1 MVGLSGEQQQINV
14 VTTTKYHK
22 VEAVQTVAASSVI
35 SSDDPGTREW
45 CFLWPSA
52 ASSVKMV
59 VTVPSLAEGWKLPQ
73 IVSRSLPAL
82 RSMIHLKES
91 SKRYSND
98 LLSR

>member
-1 MVGLSGEQQQINV
+1 MQ
-14 VTTTKYHK
+14 YHN
-22 VEAVQTVAASSVI
+22 VEAVRTVAASSMM
-35 SSDDPGTREW
+35 SSDDHGTTEW

-59 VTVPSLAEGWKLPQ
+59 VTVPSLAEGWGLPQ

-98 LLSR
+98 LLLSR

>member
-1 MVGLSGEQQQINV
+1 MM
-14 VTTTKYHK
+14 
-22 VEAVQTVAASSVI
+22 

-45 CFLWPSA
+45 RFWGPSA

-59 VTVPSLAEGWKLPQ
+59 VTVPSLAEGRELPQ
-73 IVSRSLPAL
+73 IVSRSLLVL

-98 LLSR
+98 LLLSL